1 MKTRWNH
8 ETDSVISVCWFCGQQ
23 WDDGCIG
30 ALIGRRPFLMCKSE
44 WEHWRTTRE
53 PPWPAGLDGY
63 GERDFGTWSPI
74 EYAYRRGVHQA
85 LSIARQYGF
94 SLRELAIAEQSAFE
108 LRYDDGVHPWL
119 LHEIIDAVW
128 HTRLAKNECPMC
140 QNGLTVVSGR
150 NACLR
155 CMHGVAIVNGRVQF
169 EYLGR

>member
-1 MKTRWNH
+1 MKT
-8 ETDSVISVCWFCGQQ
+8 DSGGFLTPVCWFCGQEWSSDCPGARTGRHPVWITEAQ
-23 WDDGCIG
+23 RRSWLRTKRQPRASIASWIDDERCQ
-30 ALIGRRPFLMCKSE
+30 
-44 WEHWRTTRE
+44 
-53 PPWPAGLDGY
+53 PPTSA
-63 GERDFGTWSPI
+63 I
-74 EYAYRRGVHQA
+74 EAAYRRGVHQS

-128 HTRLAKNECPMC
+128 HTRLTKNECPMC